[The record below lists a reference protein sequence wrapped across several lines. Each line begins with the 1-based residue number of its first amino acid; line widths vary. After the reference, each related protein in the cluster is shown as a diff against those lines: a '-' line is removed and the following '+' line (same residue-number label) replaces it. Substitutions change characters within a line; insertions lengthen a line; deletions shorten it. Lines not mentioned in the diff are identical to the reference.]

1 MYGRKVEIVSDNQEI
16 IEKVNYALLNK
27 NEFMKVKKPEKI
39 TECTACKQKGCI
51 TNYLC
56 HTAPVENAL
65 SIIKSRSIL
74 SAVKARNISAISK

>member
-65 SIIKSRSIL
+65 SIIKSGSIL